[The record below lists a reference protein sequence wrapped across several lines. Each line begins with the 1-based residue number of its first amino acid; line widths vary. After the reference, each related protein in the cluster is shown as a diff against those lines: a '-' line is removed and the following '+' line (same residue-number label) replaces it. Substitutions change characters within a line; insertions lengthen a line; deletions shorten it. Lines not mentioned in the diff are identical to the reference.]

1 MTEITSMVI
10 THSKATVEEIEE
22 AWNGDIEKMLK
33 NLHSNDL
40 VHECVVLKTC
50 NRVEIY
56 IVSQKGSS
64 VLFQFAKK
72 MGLSSNIV
80 DFFDHEESIMH
91 LLNLA
96 SGLKSMIIGEDQIL
110 GQIKDLYLVAKKLG
124 TTGKMLDTAFSKAIQ
139 VGKRVRTETEIN
151 HGALS
156 IASASVDLAEE
167 TVGDLKDKMVL
178 VIGTGEMGA
187 LVTRALSHR
196 EIKLMY
202 IANRTYEA
210 AKQLADEMGGH
221 AVNFDQINENLRKAD
236 VVISATGAPHF
247 VLKYEQVEKAMSY
260 REKEILFIDIAN
272 PRDIDPSIKD
282 IPYVTLYNIDN
293 LRVINEKNLE
303 LRMGEAKKAQKIIE
317 EEFCLLNKQYK
328 QQKADHLVSKLYA
341 QSYKLR
347 IHEKE
352 KAITKLSAY
361 HTIGEIE
368 SKIIENLTHS
378 IINKILA
385 EPTKVLRY
393 AAETG
398 DDELLDTVS
407 KLFNIE
413 KSSLYTK
420 NKDEMIKCFPST
432 E

>member
-22 AWNGDIEKMLK
+22 AWDGDIEKMLK
-33 NLHSNDL
+33 DLHSNEL
-40 VHECVVLKTC
+40 VCECVVMKTC

-56 IVSQKGSS
+56 IVSPKGST

-80 DFFDHEESIMH
+80 DFFEHEESIMH
-91 LLNLA
+91 LLRLA
-96 SGLKSMIIGEDQIL
+96 SGLESMIIGEDQIL

-124 TTGKMLDTAFSKAIQ
+124 TSGRTLDTAFSKAIQ

-151 HGALS
+151 RGALS

-178 VIGTGEMGA
+178 VIGTGEMGT

-196 EIKLMY
+196 EIELMY
-202 IANRTYEA
+202 IANRTYA
-210 AKQLADEMGGH
+210 AAQELADEMGGH
-221 AVNFDQINENLRKAD
+221 AVHFDQIEENLRRAD
-236 VVISATGAPHF
+236 VVISATGAPHY
-247 VLKYEQVEKAMSY
+247 VLKHEQIEKAMSL
-260 REKEILFIDIAN
+260 RDKELLLIDIAN
-272 PRDIDPSIKD
+272 PRDIDPSISD
-282 IPYVTLYNIDN
+282 IPHVTLYNIDN

-303 LRMGEAKKAQKIIE
+303 LRMEEAKKAQAIID
-317 EEFCLLNKQYK
+317 EEFDLLIKQYK
-328 QQKADHLVSKLYA
+328 RQKADALVSELYA

-347 IHEKE
+347 VNEKE
-352 KAITKLSAY
+352 KALTKLSAY
-361 HTIGEIE
+361 HTIGETE
-368 SKIIENLTHS
+368 QQIIEDLTHS
-378 IINKILA
+378 IINKMLA

-393 AAETG
+393 AAEIG
-398 DDELLDTVS
+398 DDELLESVGRVFS
-407 KLFNIE
+407 VNRSIIKE
-413 KSSLYTK
+413 
-420 NKDEMIKCFPST
+420 KDELVKCSPST

>member
-22 AWNGDIEKMLK
+22 AWEGDIEKMLLD
-33 NLHSNDL
+33 LHSNEL
-40 VHECVVLKTC
+40 VCECVVMKTC

-56 IVSQKGSS
+56 IVSPKGST

-80 DFFDHEESIMH
+80 DFFEHEESIMH
-91 LLNLA
+91 LLRLA
-96 SGLKSMIIGEDQIL
+96 SGLESMIIGEDQIL

-124 TTGKMLDTAFSKAIQ
+124 TSGKMLDTAFSKAIQ

-151 HGALS
+151 RGALS
-156 IASASVDLAEE
+156 IASASVDLAEH

-178 VIGTGEMGA
+178 VIGTGEMGT

-196 EIKLMY
+196 EIELMY
-202 IANRTYEA
+202 IANRTYETA
-210 AKQLADEMGGH
+210 YELAEEMGGH
-221 AVNFDQINENLRKAD
+221 AVHFDQIDENLRRAD

-247 VLKYEQVEKAMSY
+247 VLKHEQIEKAMSF
-260 REKEILFIDIAN
+260 RDKELLLIDIAN
-272 PRDIDPSIKD
+272 PRDIDPSITS
-282 IPYVTLYNIDN
+282 IPHVTLHNIDN

-303 LRMGEAKKAQKIIE
+303 MRMEEAKKAQAIID
-317 EEFCLLNKQYK
+317 EEFDLLIKQYK
-328 QQKADHLVSKLYA
+328 RQKADALVSELYA

-347 IHEKE
+347 VNEKE
-352 KAITKLSAY
+352 KALTRLSAY
-361 HTIGEIE
+361 HTIGETE
-368 SKIIENLTHS
+368 QQIIEDLTHS
-378 IINKILA
+378 IINKMLA

-393 AAETG
+393 AAEIG
-398 DDELLDTVS
+398 DDELLESVGRVFSVDRS
-407 KLFNIE
+407 IIKE
-413 KSSLYTK
+413 
-420 NKDEMIKCFPST
+420 KDELVKCSPSA

>member
-22 AWNGDIEKMLK
+22 AWDGDIEKMLK
-33 NLHSNDL
+33 DLHSSEL
-40 VHECVVLKTC
+40 VCECVVMKTC

-56 IVSQKGSS
+56 IVSPKGST

-80 DFFDHEESIMH
+80 DFFEHEESIMH
-91 LLNLA
+91 LLRLA
-96 SGLKSMIIGEDQIL
+96 SGLESMIIGEDQIL

-124 TTGKMLDTAFSKAIQ
+124 TSGRTLDTAFSKAIQ

-151 HGALS
+151 RGALS

-178 VIGTGEMGA
+178 VIGTGEMGT

-196 EIKLMY
+196 EIELMY
-202 IANRTYEA
+202 IANRTYTA
-210 AKQLADEMGGH
+210 AKELADEMGGH
-221 AVNFDQINENLRKAD
+221 AVHFDQIEENLRRAD
-236 VVISATGAPHF
+236 VVISATGAPHY
-247 VLKYEQVEKAMSY
+247 VLKHEQIEKAMSL
-260 REKEILFIDIAN
+260 RDKELLLIDIAN
-272 PRDIDPSIKD
+272 PRDIDPSISD
-282 IPYVTLYNIDN
+282 IPHVTLYNIDN

-303 LRMGEAKKAQKIIE
+303 LRMEEAKKAQAIID
-317 EEFCLLNKQYK
+317 EEFGLLTKQYK
-328 QQKADHLVSKLYA
+328 RQKADTLVSELYA

-347 IHEKE
+347 VNEKE
-352 KAITKLSAY
+352 KALTKLSAY
-361 HTIGEIE
+361 HTIGETE
-368 SKIIENLTHS
+368 QQIIEDLTHS
-378 IINKILA
+378 IINKMLA

-393 AAETG
+393 AAEIG
-398 DDELLDTVS
+398 DDELLESVGRV
-407 KLFNIE
+407 FNVNR
-413 KSSLYTK
+413 YTIK
-420 NKDEMIKCFPST
+420 EKDELLKCSPST

>member
-10 THSKATVEEIEE
+10 THSRATVEEIEE
-22 AWNGDIEKMLK
+22 AWDGDTEKMLK
-33 NLHSNDL
+33 DLHSNYL
-40 VHECVVLKTC
+40 VCECVVLKTC

-56 IVSQKGSS
+56 IVSPKGSS

-91 LLNLA
+91 LLRLA
-96 SGLKSMIIGEDQIL
+96 CGLESMIIGEDQIL
-110 GQIKDLYLVAKKLG
+110 GQIKDLYQVAKNLG
-124 TTGKMLDTAFSKAIQ
+124 TTGRLLDTAFSKAIQ

-151 HGALS
+151 RGALS

-178 VIGTGEMGA
+178 VIGTGEMGT

-196 EIKLMY
+196 DIELMY
-202 IANRTYEA
+202 IANRTYET

-221 AVNFDQINENLRKAD
+221 AVHFDQIDENLRRAD
-236 VVISATGAPHF
+236 VVISATGAPHY
-247 VLKYEQVEKAMSY
+247 VLKYEQVERAMSF
-260 REKEILFIDIAN
+260 REKELLLVDIAN
-272 PRDIDPSIKD
+272 PRDIDPSITS
-282 IPYVTLYNIDN
+282 IAHVTLYNIDN

-303 LRMGEAKKAQKIIE
+303 LRMEEAKKAQTIID
-317 EEFCLLNKQYK
+317 EEFSLLIKQYK
-328 QQKADHLVSKLYA
+328 RQKADYLVSELYA

-347 IHEKE
+347 VQEKE
-352 KAITKLSAY
+352 RALTKLSAY

-368 SKIIENLTHS
+368 NKIIEDLTHS
-378 IINKILA
+378 IVNKILA
-385 EPTKVLRY
+385 EPTKVLRN
-393 AAETG
+393 AAELG
-398 DDELLDTVS
+398 DDELLDSVAR
-407 KLFNIE
+407 LFNVDR
-413 KSSLYTK
+413 SSLSTK
-420 NKDEMIKCFPST
+420 IKDEMVKCSPST

>member
-22 AWNGDIEKMLK
+22 AWDGDIEKMLK
-33 NLHSNDL
+33 DLHSNER
-40 VHECVVLKTC
+40 VCECVVLKTC

-56 IVSQKGSS
+56 IVSPKGNS
-64 VLFQFAKK
+64 VLFQFAKR
-72 MGLSSNIV
+72 MGLSSNII

-91 LLNLA
+91 LLRLA
-96 SGLKSMIIGEDQIL
+96 CGLESMIIGEDQIL
-110 GQIKDLYLVAKKLG
+110 GQIKDLFQVAKNIG
-124 TTGKMLDTAFSKAIQ
+124 TTGKILDTTFSKAIQ

-151 HGALS
+151 RGALS

-167 TVGDLKDKMVL
+167 TVGDLKDKMVM
-178 VIGTGEMGA
+178 VIGTGEMGT

-196 EIKLMY
+196 DIKLMY
-202 IANRTYEA
+202 IANRTYET

-221 AVNFDQINENLRKAD
+221 AVHFDHIDENLRKAD

-247 VLKYEQVEKAMSY
+247 VLKYEQVRSAMSF
-260 REKEILFIDIAN
+260 RSKELLLIDIAN
-272 PRDIDPSIKD
+272 PRDIDPSIEN
-282 IPYVTLYNIDN
+282 IPHVTLYNIDN

-303 LRMGEAKKAQKIIE
+303 MRMAEVKKVQAIID
-317 EEFCLLNKQYK
+317 EEFDLLIKQYK
-328 QQKADHLVSKLYA
+328 RQKADHLVSELYA

-347 IHEKE
+347 VLEKE

-361 HTIGEIE
+361 HTIGETE
-368 SKIIENLTHS
+368 SKIIEDLTHS
-378 IINKILA
+378 IVNKILA

-393 AAETG
+393 AAEIG
-398 DDELLDTVS
+398 DDELLNSVA
-407 KLFNIE
+407 KLFSIQRSDLN
-413 KSSLYTK
+413 TK
-420 NKDEMIKCFPST
+420 VKDGQLKCSPSA

>member
-22 AWNGDIEKMLK
+22 AWDGDIEKMLID
-33 NLHSNDL
+33 LHSNDL
-40 VHECVVLKTC
+40 VCECVVLKTC

-56 IVSQKGSS
+56 IVSPKGSS
-64 VLFQFAKK
+64 VLFQFAKR
-72 MGLSSNIV
+72 MGLSSNII

-91 LLNLA
+91 LLRLA
-96 SGLKSMIIGEDQIL
+96 GGLESMIIGEDQIL
-110 GQIKDLYLVAKKLG
+110 GQIKDLYQVAKNLG
-124 TTGKMLDTAFSKAIQ
+124 TSGKMLDTTFSKAIQ

-151 HGALS
+151 RGALS

-167 TVGDLKDKMVL
+167 TVGNLKDKMVL
-178 VIGTGEMGA
+178 VIGTGEMGT

-196 EIKLMY
+196 EIELMY

-210 AKQLADEMGGH
+210 AKELADEMGGH
-221 AVNFDQINENLRKAD
+221 AVRFDQIDANLMKAD
-236 VVISATGAPHF
+236 VVISATGAPHY
-247 VLKYEQVEKAMSY
+247 VLKHEQVKKAMDN
-260 REKEILFIDIAN
+260 REKELLLIDIAN
-272 PRDIDPSIKD
+272 PRDIDPSISD
-282 IPYVTLYNIDN
+282 IPHVTLYNIDN

-303 LRMGEAKKAQKIIE
+303 MRMSEAKKVQAIID
-317 EEFCLLNKQYK
+317 EEFGLLIKQYK
-328 QQKADHLVSKLYA
+328 RQKADHLVSELYA

-347 IHEKE
+347 VQEKD

-361 HTIGEIE
+361 HTIGETE
-368 SKIIENLTHS
+368 NKIIEDLTHS

-393 AAETG
+393 AAEIG
-398 DDELLDTVS
+398 DDELLESVA
-407 KLFNIE
+407 KLFSISR
-413 KSSLYTK
+413 SSLNTK
-420 NKDEMIKCFPST
+420 VKDEMVKCSPSA